1 MAEIYLT
8 DHIGQATISFVLDD
22 ATEKLIRIEVN
33 NAESKKLKATLINTT
48 NGTGIASREWSAGT
62 MATYNI
68 PSAVR
73 PSYTNV
79 EIDKIIKT
87 VTFRKL
93 SVGYMA
99 VLI

>member
-48 NGTGIASREWSAGT
+48 NGERIS
-62 MATYNI
+62 
-68 PSAVR
+68 
-73 PSYTNV
+73 
-79 EIDKIIKT
+79 
-87 VTFRKL
+87 
-93 SVGYMA
+93 
-99 VLI
+99 